1 MGRFKKKFQFLSF
14 WSNDEKFIE
23 LLEQIEVII
32 SKILS
37 LAMVALI
44 ISATGHLLY
53 FLFQELLFDP
63 NLVFK
68 NTLFE
73 IFGLF
78 LNLLIALELLENIS
92 AYLRK
97 HVIQVELVIVTSLIA
112 VARKI
117 ILFNLDK
124 KSGADLIGLA
134 VALFALAISYWI
146 IRYTNANRN
155 DDYH

>member
-1 MGRFKKKFQFLSF
+1 MGRFKRKFQLFRV
-14 WSNDEKFIE
+14 WSKDEKFIDF
-23 LLEQIEVII
+23 LEDIEVII

-44 ISATGHLLY
+44 ISATGHLLV
-53 FLFQELLFDP
+53 FLFKELLFDP
-63 NLVFK
+63 DLIFK

-124 KSGADLIGLA
+124 KSGIDLMGLA
-134 VALFALAISYWI
+134 LALFALSISYWI
-146 IRYTNANRN
+146 IRYTNANR
-155 DDYH
+155 DDDR

>member
-1 MGRFKKKFQFLSF
+1 MGRFKKRFQLFSL
-14 WSNDEKFIE
+14 WSDDDKFIN
-23 LLEQIEVII
+23 LLEHIEVII

-44 ISATGHLLY
+44 ISATGHLLV
-53 FLFQELLFDP
+53 FLFRELLFDP
-63 NLVFK
+63 KLIFK
-68 NTLFE
+68 ETLFE

-97 HVIQVELVIVTSLIA
+97 HVIQIELVIVTSLIA

-124 KSGADLIGLA
+124 NSGVDLMGLA
-134 VALFALAISYWI
+134 LALFALAISYWI
-146 IRYTNANRN
+146 IRRTNADR

>member
-1 MGRFKKKFQFLSF
+1 MGRFKKRFQLFRL

-23 LLEQIEVII
+23 LLENIEVII

-44 ISATGHLLY
+44 ISATGHLLV
-53 FLFQELLFDP
+53 FLFKELLFDP
-63 NLVFK
+63 KLIFK
-68 NTLFE
+68 ETLFE

-97 HVIQVELVIVTSLIA
+97 HVIQIELVIVTSLIA

-124 KSGADLIGLA
+124 NSGVDLMGLA
-134 VALFALAISYWI
+134 LALFALAISYWI
-146 IRYTNANRN
+146 IRRTNANS

>member
-1 MGRFKKKFQFLSF
+1 MGQFKKRF
-14 WSNDEKFIE
+14 WLFRLWSSDEKFIDFIE
-23 LLEQIEVII
+23 DIEVII

-44 ISATGHLLY
+44 ISATGHLMV
-53 FLFQELLFDP
+53 FLFKELLFDP
-63 NLVFK
+63 DLIFK

-124 KSGADLIGLA
+124 KSGIDLMGLA
-134 VALFALAISYWI
+134 LALFALSISYWI
-146 IRYTNANRN
+146 IRRTNANRDN
-155 DDYH
+155 DH

>member
-1 MGRFKKKFQFLSF
+1 MMRRFRKSWQLIRF
-14 WSNDEKFIE
+14 WSQDENFIHII
-23 LLEQIEVII
+23 EQIEVII

-44 ISATGHLLY
+44 IFATGHLVF
-53 FLFQELLFDP
+53 FLGKELLFNS
-63 NLVFK
+63 NLLVK
-68 NTLFE
+68 ETLFE

-97 HVIQVELVIVTSLIA
+97 HIIQVELVIVTSLIA

-117 ILFNLDK
+117 ILFNTDK
-124 KSGADLIGLA
+124 QGGVDLMGLA
-134 VALFALAISYWI
+134 LALFALSISYWI
-146 IRYTNANRN
+146 IHRTNANRN
-155 DDYH
+155 HH

>member
-1 MGRFKKKFQFLSF
+1 MGRFKKRFQLFRL

-23 LLEQIEVII
+23 LLEHIEVII

-44 ISATGHLLY
+44 ISATGHLLV
-53 FLFQELLFDP
+53 FLFRELLFDP
-63 NLVFK
+63 NLIFK

-97 HVIQVELVIVTSLIA
+97 HVIQIELVIVTSLIA

-124 KSGADLIGLA
+124 NSGVDLMGLA
-134 VALFALAISYWI
+134 LALFALAISYWI
-146 IRYTNANRN
+146 IRRTNANR